1 MFMNL
6 KPTNQGNRPHT
17 LLPII
22 PVGLTKNTTLHG
34 ACMIIFK
41 LLDEERHLPFFID
54 RKAYALLEAV
64 MSDDENTQLALSQTI
79 LEGLGYKL
87 AYVCISQS
95 EAAVSETR
103 LAVLPADAETENAA
117 DATSDVE
124 PQYISCPF
132 VEGVAFAL
140 QVGVPFY
147 VTIGDALQFVAGES
161 SDGRVAVP
169 IRNMPEELLQEAIG
183 QAVAGDNFELASAL
197 RDELRRRAATDKPA
211 K

>member
-1 MFMNL
+1 M
-6 KPTNQGNRPHT
+6 
-17 LLPII
+17 
-22 PVGLTKNTTLHG
+22 
-34 ACMIIFK
+34 
-41 LLDEERHLPFFID
+41 
-54 RKAYALLEAV
+54 
-64 MSDDENTQLALSQTI
+64 
-79 LEGLGYKL
+79 
-87 AYVCISQS
+87 
-95 EAAVSETR
+95 SETH